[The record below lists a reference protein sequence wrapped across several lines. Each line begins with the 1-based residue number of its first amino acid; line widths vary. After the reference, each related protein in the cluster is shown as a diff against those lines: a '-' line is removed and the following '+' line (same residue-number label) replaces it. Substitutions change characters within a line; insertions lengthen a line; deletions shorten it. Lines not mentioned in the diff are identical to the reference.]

1 MWWCWLSVSGERRT
15 VNGERGTGN
24 GEWGVAS
31 AGVGEVDMLGGTD
44 A

>member
-15 VNGERGTGN
+15 VNGERG
-24 GEWGVAS
+24 VAS
-31 AGVGEVDMLGGTD
+31 AGVGGVDMLGGTD